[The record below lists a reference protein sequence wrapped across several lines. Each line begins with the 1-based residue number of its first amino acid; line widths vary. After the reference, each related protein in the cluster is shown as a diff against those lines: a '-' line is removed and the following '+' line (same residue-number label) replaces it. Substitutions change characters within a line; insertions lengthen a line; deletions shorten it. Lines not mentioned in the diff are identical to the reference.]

1 MSRKYEATIVIDA
14 KGKEE
19 GVDAI
24 LSQITREFEKT
35 GVKLGQVDNLGKKKF
50 HSAPRHVTGGFYVN
64 LRFEAEPT
72 AVDALKS
79 KLKLNEYVYLQHY
92 QRC

>member
-24 LSQITREFEKT
+24 LSQITKEFEKT
-35 GVKLGQVDNLGKKKF
+35 GVKLDQIDNLGKKKF
-50 HSAPRHVTGGFYVN
+50 PTAPRHVTGGFYVN
-64 LRFEAEPT
+64 LRFEGGPEV
-72 AVDALKS
+72 VDSLRN

-92 QRC
+92 QRR

>member
-14 KGKEE
+14 KGKDE

-24 LSQITREFEKT
+24 VGQITREFEKS
-35 GVKLGQVDNLGKKKF
+35 GVKLGQIENLGKKKF
-50 HSAPRHVTGGFYVN
+50 PTAPRHVTGGFYVN
-64 LRFEAEPT
+64 LNFEAEPAT
-72 AVDALKS
+72 VDGLKS

-92 QRC
+92 QRA